1 PRRSP
6 LRALDGRDGVL
17 AVLDGTASEAEL
29 KGYVESAS
37 GPYAIL
43 ADDAELLYDTPLDEA
58 LEELVKDGMD
68 GGIGVIAAGAADTLS
83 SQYRGFVVQARRSR
97 NGLILSP
104 SGAQDGEVFGVR
116 LPSGSGGGPTGRGF
130 FVLGGEL
137 RTAQAVLPGEE

>member
-1 PRRSP
+1 
-6 LRALDGRDGVL
+6 
-17 AVLDGTASEAEL
+17 
-29 KGYVESAS
+29 
-37 GPYAIL
+37 
-43 ADDAELLYDTPLDEA
+43 
-58 LEELVKDGMD
+58 
-68 GGIGVIAAGAADTLS
+68 AAGAADTLS

-137 RTAQAVLPGEE
+137 SPAQAVLPDEG